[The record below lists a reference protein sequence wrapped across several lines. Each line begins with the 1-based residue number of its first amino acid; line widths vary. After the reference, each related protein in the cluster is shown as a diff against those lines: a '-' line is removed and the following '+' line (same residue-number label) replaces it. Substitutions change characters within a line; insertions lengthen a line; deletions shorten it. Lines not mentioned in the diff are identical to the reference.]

1 MAAVPSRRAPRATA
15 ATPAAARQRLSTAER
30 ERQILEAAIQFFCE
44 RGLEGQT
51 RDLAQQIGITHP
63 LLYHYFPSKRDLIER
78 VYQEVYVDRWKEEWE
93 LLLDDRTIPLP
104 ERLTRFYMDYAETI
118 LTKEWV
124 RILLFSAM
132 SDGYIP
138 TKYMGLL
145 SDKLFPRIVRET
157 RSHLG
162 LGRRGA
168 GSEAERELIWGLHG
182 GIFYI
187 GIRHWLYKL
196 PMPKDLRATVRDRV
210 RSYLLAAPEIFGRTP
225 KALRST
231 RQAS

>member
-1 MAAVPSRRAPRATA
+1 MASVSSKRVSRALPAK
-15 ATPAAARQRLSTAER
+15 PAAPRQRLSTAAR
-30 ERQILEAAIQFFCE
+30 ERQIIDGAIQFFSD

-51 RDLAQQIGITHP
+51 RDLAQRIGITHP

-78 VYQEVYVDRWKEEWE
+78 VYREVYVDRWKEEWE
-93 LLLDDRTIPLP
+93 LLLDDRTVPLP

-145 SDKLFPRIVRET
+145 SNKLFPRIVRET
-157 RSHLG
+157 RSYLG
-162 LGRRGA
+162 LGGRGG

-187 GIRHWLYKL
+187 GIRHWLYHL

-210 RSYLLAAPEIFGRTP
+210 RSYLLAAPEIFGVIA
-225 KALRST
+225 KAPRAI
-231 RQAS
+231 R

>member
-1 MAAVPSRRAPRATA
+1 MAAAPPKRASLAPATK
-15 ATPAAARQRLSTAER
+15 PASARQRLSTAER
-30 ERQILEAAIQFFCE
+30 ERQILDGAILFFSE
-44 RGLEGQT
+44 RGLDGQT
-51 RDLAQQIGITHP
+51 RDLAQRIGITHP

-78 VYQEVYVDRWKEEWE
+78 VYREVYVDRWKEEWE

-145 SDKLFPRIVRET
+145 SNKLFPRIVRET
-157 RSHLG
+157 RSYLG
-162 LGRRGA
+162 LGGRGG

-187 GIRHWLYKL
+187 GIRHWLYHL

-210 RSYLLAAPEIFGRTP
+210 RSYLLAAPEIFGVIA
-225 KALRST
+225 KAPRAI
-231 RQAS
+231 R